1 VTSATGMPC
10 ETPVA
15 AKVHNAM
22 VRERL
27 DCLTIFDR
35 ARTKMRR
42 KLSGFNLVVFF
53 FLATT
58 ASGQVKV
65 EDHSLGETATQ
76 FFSEAQE
83 GVLLGACATGD
94 FGKVN
99 RSTKKAAKEYCA
111 LLSSTRQ
118 RVVCGEN
125 DEYKDMVSAD
135 YTKTTTY
142 GFVAGKFV
150 TARILFAAPDA
161 ANNNSGKSFTEIFS
175 GLNGTYGPPTSETI
189 VPYQNAYGVRYERH
203 QELWLAESYAVQVDE
218 QPGAHGWT
226 SISVSTREVYDKQ
239 KTEKRTKP
247 PPIP

>member
-1 VTSATGMPC
+1 MTSATATPC
-10 ETPVA
+10 ETPLA

-27 DCLTIFDR
+27 DCLTIFDG
-35 ARTKMRR
+35 ARTEMRR
-42 KLSGFNLVVFF
+42 KVIGFNFVVFF

-65 EDHSLGETATQ
+65 EGHSLGETAAQ

-83 GVLLGACATGD
+83 GVLLSACATGD

-111 LLSSTRQ
+111 LLSSVRQ
-118 RVVCGEN
+118 RVVSGEN
-125 DEYKDMVSAD
+125 DEYEDMVTPD
-135 YTKTTTY
+135 YTRTTTY
-142 GFVAGKFV
+142 VFVAGKFV
-150 TARILFAAPDA
+150 AARILFTAPDA
-161 ANNNSGKSFTEIFS
+161 ANNNSGKSFAEIFS
-175 GLNGTYGPPTSETI
+175 GLRATYGPPTNETI
-189 VPYQNAYGVRYERH
+189 IPYQNAYGVPYERH
-203 QELWLAESYAVQVDE
+203 QKLWLAESYAVQVDE

-226 SISVSTREVYDKQ
+226 SVDVSTREVYDKQ
-239 KTEKRTKP
+239 KTEKSTKP